1 MSAVLQNPVEQ
12 MRPMQESDLDAIM
25 EIENSVYPYPWTRG
39 IFTDC
44 LRVGY
49 SSWVLE
55 SGQEIIGYAVLSAGA
70 GEAHILNLCVAIE
83 YHRQG
88 YGQRI
93 LNRLIDLARW
103 HRAKTLFLEVRPG
116 NQSAINLY
124 QNTGF
129 HVVGRRPDYY
139 PAAKGREDALLMA
152 REL

>member
-1 MSAVLQNPVEQ
+1 
-12 MRPMQESDLDAIM
+12 MRPMQESDFDAIM
-25 EIENSVYPYPWTRG
+25 LIENSVYPYPWTRG
-39 IFTDC
+39 IFGDC

-55 SGQEIIGYAVLSAGA
+55 SGQDIIGYAILSAAA

-103 HRAKTLFLEVRPG
+103 HHAKTLFLEVRPG
-116 NQSAINLY
+116 NHSAINLY

-129 HVVGRRPDYY
+129 HVVGRRPNYY
-139 PAAKGREDALLMA
+139 PSAKGREDALLMG